1 MDEKARIVEERV
13 RQLYE
18 ARNPNREVWADWIW
32 PNHVLWVADK
42 AVEIAESKGLDV
54 SLCRVAALL
63 HDIADVEMSRMDEE
77 HEQKSL
83 QIAREILEE
92 VGYDQMTVDIL
103 VNDALAKHSCY
114 DNIRPESDTG
124 RVLATADALAHL
136 QSSFFAHALW
146 DRGNT
151 NRDYQ
156 EAKEWSAKK
165 VERDFNNKILFDD
178 IKEQARPSYEA
189 LRLIFN
195 A

>member
-1 MDEKARIVEERV
+1 MDNKARIVEDRV
-13 RQLYE
+13 KQLYE
-18 ARNPNREVWADWIW
+18 TKNPNREVWADWIW

-42 AVEIAESKGLDV
+42 AVEMAEAKGLDV

-63 HDIADVEMSRMDEE
+63 HDIADVEMSRMDEA
-77 HEQKSL
+77 HEQRSL

-92 VGYDQMTVDIL
+92 AGYDQMTVDIL

-114 DNIRPESDTG
+114 DNVRPESDAG

-136 QSSFFAHALW
+136 QSSFFAYAFW
-146 DRGNT
+146 GRGNA
-151 NRDYQ
+151 NKDYEQ
-156 EAKEWSAKK
+156 SKQWAAGKI
-165 VERDFNNKILFDD
+165 ERDFNNKILFDD

-189 LRLIFN
+189 LTLIFN